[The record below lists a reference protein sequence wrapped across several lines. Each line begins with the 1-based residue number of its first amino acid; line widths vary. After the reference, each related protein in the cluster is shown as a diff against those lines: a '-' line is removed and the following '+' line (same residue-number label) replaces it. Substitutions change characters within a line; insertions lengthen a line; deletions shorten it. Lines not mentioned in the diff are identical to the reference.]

1 MTKLNLIVNR
11 SLDGK
16 FAKLKLMAEG
26 YRDEYLKLMAQNLI
40 LVSPVDTNTYITN
53 HNIGTIQV
61 AATASSDGKLT
72 KQPYEPFAQE
82 GFNNLLSDIASLPEG
97 VNNVVM
103 SNASMHSDE
112 VEYTH
117 GYLPYAQTA
126 NEHGRIA
133 AQAAANVKA
142 GS

>member
-16 FAKLKLMAEG
+16 FAKLELMVKG
-26 YRDEYLKLMAQNLI
+26 YRDEYLELMAANLV
-40 LVSPVDTNTYITN
+40 LVSPVDTGTYITN
-53 HNIGTIQV
+53 HNIGTSQV
-61 AATASSDGKLT
+61 GATASSDGKLT
-72 KQPYEPFAQE
+72 DQPYGPFAQE

-97 VNNVVM
+97 INNVVM
-103 SNASMHSDE
+103 SNASEHSDE
-112 VEYTH
+112 VEYTY

-142 GS
+142 RS